1 MATKKRKSKKVED
14 QIEAPTTEITS
25 TKKLDVSSVEVAKSP
40 VPPSRRLFPS
50 SLIAELDAIKVRL
63 EELEKKLK

>member
-14 QIEAPTTEITS
+14 QIEAPTEITS
-25 TKKLDVSSVEVAKSP
+25 TKKLDVSSIEVAKSP